1 MLDLK
6 FRDPISQTMCHDD
19 IQSVLALLSRRS
31 FQGEASLL
39 ALLRDLPGHMGYQ
52 LCFTSTHKPLL
63 STKLCTAR
71 NKTKREGK
79 KTTFKFC
86 GRKLLVK
93 SMFVGNRC

>member
-19 IQSVLALLSRRS
+19 VQSVLALSSWRS

-39 ALLRDLPGHMGYQ
+39 ALLRDLPGHMGHQ
-52 LCFTSTHKPLL
+52 LCFTATHQPLL

-71 NKTKREGK
+71 NKIKREGK
-79 KTTFKFC
+79 KL
-86 GRKLLVK
+86 KLD
-93 SMFVGNRC
+93 FVEGSC